1 MLSSGAFLFSVEK
14 VPVAKTSR
22 IVSAESTILVGCFGS
37 VAWVRVEGAANYE
50 NAGCIRDFL
59 TGRFEK
65 GWRQFVVDLEDC
77 RGIDSTFIGILYRLA
92 AKVSETDSG
101 GSVEVINPGER
112 NAKSISKLGL
122 DSLIKIDREGSRWK
136 EERELV
142 AKNLTKPY
150 HCAPLEKKEKT
161 QLVLEAHE
169 ALLAA
174 NEENRSRFCDVVEFL
189 RQDLEAQSKEG

>member
-1 MLSSGAFLFSVEK
+1 M
-14 VPVAKTSR
+14 AKTSR
-22 IVSAESTILVGCFGS
+22 IVSAESTILVGCLGS

-50 NAGCIRDFL
+50 NAACIRDFL
-59 TGRFEK
+59 NGRFEK
-65 GWRQFVVDLEDC
+65 GWRQFVVDLENC

-92 AKVSETDSG
+92 AKVSESRND

-122 DSLIKIDREGSRWK
+122 DSLIRVDREGTRWK
-136 EERELV
+136 EEQELV

-150 HCAPLEKKEKT
+150 HCPPLDKKEQT

-169 ALLAA
+169 ALVAA
-174 NEENRSRFCDVVEFL
+174 NDENRSRFCDVVEFL
-189 RQDLEAQSKEG
+189 RQDLEAQAKEG